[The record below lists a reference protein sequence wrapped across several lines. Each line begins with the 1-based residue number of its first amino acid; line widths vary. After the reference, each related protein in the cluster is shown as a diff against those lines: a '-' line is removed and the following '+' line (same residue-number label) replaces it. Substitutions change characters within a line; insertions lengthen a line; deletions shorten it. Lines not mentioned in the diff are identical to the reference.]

1 MIPLLT
7 LEMTVACICV
17 LGGGI
22 AQVADTHF
30 EGVIVLGRLLIGLG
44 VGMFT
49 VTSLLYIG
57 EVAPP
62 MFRGPALMMYQFL
75 QSCSQL
81 VASGMAQG
89 TQSIHSAASY
99 KILMGGL
106 ILLPVIM
113 LIGLPFIPETPT
125 WLVSKS
131 RNEKAEKALRRIH
144 KGTQNYDPTVDVTIL
159 KEAVHRD
166 QEDKEGTSWLH
177 LVSNPIERRKL
188 MFSCGALFTSQIN
201 GIIFFYVYGV
211 IFAQAIGIKQP
222 FIISLIT
229 NTLQIFAVGAS
240 VILGNKVRR
249 RINLIATSFIMI
261 FAFLVIGGI
270 GTRKT
275 ITTAGQYII
284 VIFSYFVIVAY
295 NFGPGPLAYTIAREM
310 AVGAN
315 QNKILSV
322 SIIVF
327 YFTIWLTSFTAPYLY
342 YSANLGPMLGFV
354 YAGTTCLSILYTWF
368 CVGETAGRT
377 NLELTLFFQEKI
389 PVRKWRTHSF
399 AHVPEVLQE
408 HMEMKNEDSEEQGEK
423 IEYNSKV

>member
-1 MIPLLT
+1 M
-7 LEMTVACICV
+7 
-17 LGGGI
+17 
-22 AQVADTHF
+22 ADTHF
-30 EGVIVLGRLLIGLG
+30 EGVIVMGRILIGFG

-57 EVAPP
+57 EVAPAAV
-62 MFRGPALMMYQFL
+62 RGPALMMYQFL

-89 TQSIHSAASY
+89 TQSIHSTASY

-106 ILLPVIM
+106 ILLPALM
-113 LIGLPFIPETPT
+113 LVGLPFIPETPT
-125 WLVSKS
+125 WLVSAR
-131 RNEKAEKALRRIH
+131 RNQDAEKALRRIH
-144 KGTQNYDPTVDVTIL
+144 SNTSNYDPSIDMASL
-159 KEAVHRD
+159 EEAHRRD
-166 QEDKEGTSWLH
+166 QEDKEGSSWMH
-177 LVSNPIERRKL
+177 LLSNPVDRRKL
-188 MFSCGALFTSQIN
+188 IISCGALFTSQIN

-211 IFAQAIGIKQP
+211 IFAQAIGIKEP

-249 RINLIATSFIMI
+249 RTNLLVTSAIMI

-270 GTRKT
+270 GTKKT

-322 SIIVF
+322 SIVVF

-354 YAGTTCLSILYTWF
+354 YAGTTCLSIAYTWF
-368 CVGETAGRT
+368 YVGETAGRT

-389 PVRKWRTHSF
+389 PVRAWRTHVF
-399 AHVPEVLQE
+399 AGVPEVLQE
-408 HMEMKNEDSEEQGEK
+408 HKGSKTVGVEEQVEQL
-423 IEYNSKV
+423 E